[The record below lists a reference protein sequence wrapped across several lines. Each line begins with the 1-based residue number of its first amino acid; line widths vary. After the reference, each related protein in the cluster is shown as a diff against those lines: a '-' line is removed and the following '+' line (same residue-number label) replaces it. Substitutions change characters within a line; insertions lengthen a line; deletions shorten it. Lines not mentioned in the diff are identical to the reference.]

1 MIFFLLLFSIK
12 DNAMTILYHF
22 IFHLAGQIMRITP
35 QRVEEGTEVIVQIT
49 IPLELILLI
58 LVIMIQAM

>member
-1 MIFFLLLFSIK
+1 
-12 DNAMTILYHF
+12 MTIPYHF
-22 IFHLAGQIMRITP
+22 ILHFPGQITRITP
-35 QRVEEGTEVIVQIT
+35 QRVGEGTEVIVQIT

>member
-1 MIFFLLLFSIK
+1 
-12 DNAMTILYHF
+12 MTIAYYFILHF
-22 IFHLAGQIMRITP
+22 AGQIMRITP
-35 QRVEEGTEVIVQIT
+35 QQVEEGTEVIVQIT